1 VVATDPH
8 ISGETLSEPASDEA
22 TETDESTEPEPDLRA
37 IEEAREKRLDPDNR
51 PDNAEIDNTDRDF
64 DVVKGHFT
72 DTEDDPDIGSFND
85 PNSADGEAEA

>member
-1 VVATDPH
+1 VAHLLTDNH
-8 ISGETLSEPASDEA
+8 
-22 TETDESTEPEPDLRA
+22 
-37 IEEAREKRLDPDNR
+37 

-72 DTEDDPDIGSFND
+72 DTEDDPDIGPFND